1 MLTLF
6 QESLFK
12 EQKVSSAWKD
22 LNQAWQFLLDESVK
36 VVADA
41 WSTNTLKQR
50 PLERLDFL
58 DESAL
63 GKSGLRAG
71 CLMIHSYA
79 AADQQ
84 TVLNCIEMQRNYDAH
99 CIALYLPLQ
108 SNSNLNEASVY

>member
-1 MLTLF
+1 M
-6 QESLFK
+6 
-12 EQKVSSAWKD
+12 
-22 LNQAWQFLLDESVK
+22 
-36 VVADA
+36 VADA

-79 AADQQ
+79 AADQE
-84 TVLNCIEMQRNYDAH
+84 TLLRCTALKYNATMMH
-99 CIALYLPLQ
+99 TALYC
-108 SNSNLNEASVY
+108 AF